1 MYFMVVLPKKYLS
14 LKHRYACLGFETCH
28 NICLMVVRSFFHPL
42 CVHTLSQKSLQSTS
56 LIIIFGLLTLGGN
69 LLHIKITHFNSVASV
84 VITSVVSVTYCLQV
98 FHLHHKCRKFQKHHT
113 SILPM
118 SCL

>member
-1 MYFMVVLPKKYLS
+1 MY
-14 LKHRYACLGFETCH
+14 
-28 NICLMVVRSFFHPL
+28 
-42 CVHTLSQKSLQSTS
+42 TLYFLQED
-56 LIIIFGLLTLGGN
+56 IKFVAQ

-84 VITSVVSVTYCLQV
+84 VITSVVVL
-98 FHLHHKCRKFQKHHT
+98 HLDYKCCKCHKHHT